1 LNGFEQL
8 LPWIQRWIEELPAQ
22 RFERVKEFVQEMHL
36 SRRSPRT
43 IKRCL
48 WAIRSLGNGGKPYEQ
63 LTRKDLVAWLQN
75 LGGNGYSERTI
86 RDYRAGVKQFLR
98 WVYSKNGSSEKA
110 ERILSVIKVGPTR
123 KTLPKEILS
132 PSEIRRMIEACD
144 NPRDRA
150 LVHVLYESGA
160 RSGELLN
167 MKIGDVEFDQYGAV
181 IRVCGKTGPRRLR
194 LIESVPDLQLWLS
207 MHPERSDREAPLWF
221 PTIPRSPKARENKLQ
236 SLVKRL
242 AEKAGI
248 SKRVYPHLFR
258 HSRAT
263 HLAGVLTEAQ
273 LRVYFG
279 WTKDSEMPSTYVHLS
294 GRNVD
299 RSLLEHYG
307 KKIDDGH
314 DASKEL
320 WPKKCPRC
328 GLENPAT
335 GIYCTR
341 CSCPLDEH
349 IAQELE
355 EKRKAA
361 EGIVAEVV
369 QEIIKRTPELVEQIL
384 REKGMAQ
391 KLQEISSIGSVSTAA
406 RG

>member
-144 NPRDRA
+144 NPRQ
-150 LVHVLYESGA
+150 S
-160 RSGELLN
+160 
-167 MKIGDVEFDQYGAV
+167 
-181 IRVCGKTGPRRLR
+181 TGPRA
-194 LIESVPDLQLWLS
+194 V
-207 MHPERSDREAPLWF
+207 
-221 PTIPRSPKARENKLQ
+221 
-236 SLVKRL
+236 
-242 AEKAGI
+242 
-248 SKRVYPHLFR
+248 
-258 HSRAT
+258 
-263 HLAGVLTEAQ
+263 
-273 LRVYFG
+273 
-279 WTKDSEMPSTYVHLS
+279 
-294 GRNVD
+294 
-299 RSLLEHYG
+299 
-307 KKIDDGH
+307 
-314 DASKEL
+314 
-320 WPKKCPRC
+320 
-328 GLENPAT
+328 
-335 GIYCTR
+335 
-341 CSCPLDEH
+341 
-349 IAQELE
+349 
-355 EKRKAA
+355 
-361 EGIVAEVV
+361 
-369 QEIIKRTPELVEQIL
+369 
-384 REKGMAQ
+384 
-391 KLQEISSIGSVSTAA
+391 
-406 RG
+406 